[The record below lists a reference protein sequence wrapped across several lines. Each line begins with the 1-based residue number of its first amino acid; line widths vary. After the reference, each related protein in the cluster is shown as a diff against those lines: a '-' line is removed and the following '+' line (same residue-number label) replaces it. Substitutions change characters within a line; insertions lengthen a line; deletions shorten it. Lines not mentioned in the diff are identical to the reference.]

1 MNERRPF
8 GRAMKC
14 ITYQR
19 EGHSKSNSVG
29 RDLEGS
35 EGTAQAQ
42 DVTNLCVSPTH
53 CGGLTVVVAGLSIGV
68 LSRLRR
74 SPPPPP
80 CPSEMKPLSQTAS
93 VALACPL
100 RGESCQFLASLFNL
114 PFSPKLQHIFSFLN
128 KNEFPSRFI
137 YIFLLSRKIVAPA
150 ALPFSGFYF

>member
-1 MNERRPF
+1 
-8 GRAMKC
+8 MKC

-53 CGGLTVVVAGLSIGV
+53 CGGLTVIAAGLKYRCPEQAPHV
-68 LSRLRR
+68 TPR
-74 SPPPPP
+74 PPP

-100 RGESCQFLASLFNL
+100 RGESCRFLASLFNL